1 MDTLAGA
8 ARELGADLLILV
20 AIAGIAAGR
29 LPRLRM
35 NRATMAVAA
44 AAALVAAGALSFEEA
59 LAAVDGGTLVLLFAM
74 MVWVGNLRLSGFFE
88 LAGSRALAAA
98 RSPRTL
104 LAAVVLVSGVLSALF
119 LNDTMCLMLTPL
131 VAGMALAARRDAVP
145 YLIAVATAANVG
157 SAATIIG
164 NPQNM
169 LIGEASG
176 ISFARFA
183 YRLAPPALLG
193 LAACWLVVVLA
204 FPKEFRRGERLAPPP
219 TGPVT
224 IDGCLLAKSLAAA
237 ALMLALFLAG
247 VPVPL
252 AALGAASILLVTRR
266 TGAETV
272 LREVD
277 FGLLV
282 FFAGLFA
289 VTRAVENTLAFQ
301 ALARAALPA
310 ATDSPAAFAG
320 FSALL
325 SNLVSNVPA
334 VMLLKPLAPA
344 FPDPEKAWLTLAMS
358 STFAGNLTLLGSV
371 ANLIVAEGAKP
382 FGVTLGFGRYLRV
395 GLPLTL
401 LTLAIGT
408 AWLALS

>member
-8 ARELGADLLILV
+8 ARELGADLLIVV

-35 NRATMAVAA
+35 NRPTMAVAA
-44 AAALVAAGALSFEEA
+44 AAALVAAGAISFEEA

-74 MVWVGNLRLSGFFE
+74 MVLVANLRLSGFFE
-88 LAGSRALAAA
+88 LAGARALAAA
-98 RSPRTL
+98 RTPRSL

-131 VAGMALAARRDAVP
+131 VAGIALAARRDAVP
-145 YLIAVATAANVG
+145 YLIAVAAAANVG

-193 LAACWLVVVLA
+193 LAACWILVVLA
-204 FPKEFRRGERLAPPP
+204 FPKEFGRGARLDPPP
-219 TGPVT
+219 AGPVT
-224 IDGCLLAKSLAAA
+224 IDRRLLVKSLAAA

-247 VPVPL
+247 VPVAL
-252 AALGAASILLVTRR
+252 AALSAASLLLVTRR
-266 TGAETV
+266 TAAETV

-301 ALARAALPA
+301 ALAQAALPG
-310 ATDSPAAFAG
+310 ATASPAAFAG

-401 LTLAIGT
+401 ITLAIGT
-408 AWLALS
+408 AWLALT

>member
-8 ARELGADLLILV
+8 ARELGADLLIVV

-35 NRATMAVAA
+35 NRPTMAVAA
-44 AAALVAAGALSFEEA
+44 AAALVAAGAISFEEA

-74 MVWVGNLRLSGFFE
+74 MVLVANLRLSGFFE
-88 LAGSRALAAA
+88 LAGARALAAA
-98 RSPRTL
+98 RTPRSL

-131 VAGMALAARRDAVP
+131 VAGIALAARRDAVP

-193 LAACWLVVVLA
+193 LAACWILVVLA
-204 FPKEFRRGERLAPPP
+204 FPKEFGRGGRLDPPP
-219 TGPVT
+219 AGPVT
-224 IDGCLLAKSLAAA
+224 IDRRLLVKSLATA

-247 VPVPL
+247 VPVAL
-252 AALGAASILLVTRR
+252 AALGAASLLLVTRR
-266 TGAETV
+266 TAAETV

-301 ALARAALPA
+301 ALARAALPG
-310 ATDSPAAFAG
+310 ATASPAVFAG

-344 FPDPEKAWLTLAMS
+344 FPDPEKAWLSLAMS

-382 FGVTLGFGRYLRV
+382 FGIKLGFGRYLSV
-395 GLPLTL
+395 GFPLTL
-401 LTLAIGT
+401 ITLAIGT
-408 AWLALS
+408 AWLALT